1 MYLIPETFTVE
12 LKDGCDWYNPIVST
26 KDLVAVIF
34 NEDNLSVN
42 FFYEDRD
49 RITRFWKFDNSQD
62 FYKHRDIVINTL
74 AFKEY

>member
-1 MYLIPETFTVE
+1 MYLIPSKFTIE
-12 LKDGCDWYNPIVST
+12 LEDGQDWYNPIVST

-34 NEDNLSVN
+34 NEDNMTVN

-62 FYKHRDIVINTL
+62 FYKQQKLL
-74 AFKEY
+74 ATALERVQ